1 MGLRLGVGLL
11 AATVCAATSA
21 LAQDACPEQKL
32 ASPDGPGVRVG
43 KDCLR
48 EEGSFRGRALWGQGK
63 VTAPSGIVSEGQ
75 FLNGRLFGPGKV
87 TRPDKRWHEGW
98 FHDGGASGPG
108 TYRDEWG
115 ILWNGMFYKGYLHG
129 VGVLTFPNGG
139 QLMGEFR
146 STIGGLGPMTAIY
159 PDGKEETGEYRDL
172 RQKLLYFKP
181 AAGAPAKK

>member
-1 MGLRLGVGLL
+1 MKRWLRIGLV
-11 AATVCAATSA
+11 AATGCATAA
-21 LAQDACPEQKL
+21 HAQDPCPEQKL
-32 ASPDGPGVRVG
+32 ALPDGPGVRVS

-48 EEGSFRGRALWGQGK
+48 EEGTFRRGALWGQGK

-75 FLNGRLFGPGKV
+75 FIDGRLFGRGKV

-98 FHDGGASGPG
+98 FHNGEASGPG

-115 ILWNGMFYKGYLHG
+115 IVWNGIFHKGYLHG
-129 VGVLTFPNGG
+129 VGVLTFPSGG

-146 STIGGLGPMTAIY
+146 DTIGGLGPMTAIY
-159 PDGKEETGEYRDL
+159 PDGKEESGEYRDL

-181 AAGAPAKK
+181 AAGVPAKK